1 LTPNRFS
8 KIFIIVL
15 NIHIITDLI
24 KFASSIAQAASQ
36 VAAAT
41 PAKRNLM
48 HNRLFERINLTS
60 CSPCSLLGPPRL
72 RSSSAASV
80 SGPPANWISV
90 SWSF

>member
-24 KFASSIAQAASQ
+24 TFASSIAQAASQ

-41 PAKRNLM
+41 PSVLLVLCLGRRVSALLLLLLFPVLLQIGLVSVGVFNKRKV
-48 HNRLFERINLTS
+48 F
-60 CSPCSLLGPPRL
+60 
-72 RSSSAASV
+72 
-80 SGPPANWISV
+80 
-90 SWSF
+90 F